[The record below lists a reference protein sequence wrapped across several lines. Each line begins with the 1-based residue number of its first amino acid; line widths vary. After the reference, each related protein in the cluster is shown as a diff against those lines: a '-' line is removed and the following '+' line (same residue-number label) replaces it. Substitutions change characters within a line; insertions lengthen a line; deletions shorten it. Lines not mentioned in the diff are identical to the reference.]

1 MFRHFCFVFFLRMTV
16 IIILLVVFLVGF
28 FVFKNKSVKN
38 IFQPEE
44 KYYTIDDEFNAKRKE
59 REDEIDKLLCKMGKN
74 GLSDLSEKE
83 RKRLNELSK
92 K

>member
-1 MFRHFCFVFFLRMTV
+1 MFLLCIFFIGMTL
-16 IIILLVVFLVGF
+16 IIILLLVVAIGF

-38 IFQPEE
+38 IFQPDQ

-59 REDEIDKLLCKMGKN
+59 RQDEIDKLLSKIGKN
-74 GLSDLSEKE
+74 GLNDLTEKE
-83 RKRLNELSK
+83 RKRLDELSK